1 MASVHE
7 FLISFI
13 TLCAIASPAIPQTTT
28 APSEGNAT
36 LPVEATADNLQVNNS
51 ENSAVFSGNAKVV
64 QGVLDLQANKIT
76 VLFEESAGNI
86 KAVTAVG
93 QVKFTNGQETAEAQS
108 AQFDVISQVVTFT
121 GSVILR
127 QAQTVLTG
135 NKLTYNITTS
145 RSQMSGNVKTI
156 FTPK

>member
-1 MASVHE
+1 MNK
-7 FLISFI
+7 FLISLL
-13 TLCAIASPAIPQTTT
+13 TLCVIAAPAISQTTP
-28 APSEGNAT
+28 APQGNAS
-36 LPVEATADNLQVNNS
+36 LPVEATADNLQVNNN

-76 VLFEESAGNI
+76 VFFEEGARNI

-93 QVKFTNGQETAEAQS
+93 QVKFTNGQETAEAQN

-121 GSVILR
+121 GNVVLHQS
-127 QAQTVLTG
+127 QTVLTG
-135 NKLTYNITTS
+135 NKLTYNISTS

-156 FTPK
+156 FVPK

>member
-1 MASVHE
+1 MNK
-7 FLISFI
+7 FLISLL
-13 TLCAIASPAIPQTTT
+13 TLCVIAAPAISQTTP
-28 APSEGNAT
+28 APQGNAS
-36 LPVEATADNLQVNNS
+36 LPVEATADNLQVNNN

-76 VLFEESAGNI
+76 VFFEEDARNI

-93 QVKFTNGQETAEAQS
+93 QVKFTNGQETAEAQN

-121 GSVILR
+121 GNVVLHQS
-127 QAQTVLTG
+127 QTVLTG
-135 NKLTYNITTS
+135 NKLTYNISTS

-156 FTPK
+156 FVPK